1 MSSLRVELCH
11 LYYGVDLVMGEVEPG
26 EVVAAREDDDLYDLG
41 VVVAEVEDL
50 YPCPPAHAEAG
61 VGQGLHIAVTV
72 GRF

>member
-1 MSSLRVELCH
+1 
-11 LYYGVDLVMGEVEPG
+11 MGEVEPG
-26 EVVAAREDDDLYDLG
+26 EVVAAREDDDLYDLE